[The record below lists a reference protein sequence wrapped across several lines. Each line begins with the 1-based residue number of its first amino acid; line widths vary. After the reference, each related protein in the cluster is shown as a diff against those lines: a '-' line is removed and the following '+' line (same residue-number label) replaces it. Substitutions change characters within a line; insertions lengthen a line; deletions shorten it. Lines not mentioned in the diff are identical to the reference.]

1 VRDVAAA
8 AAVSPTTA
16 SMVLNGRNASFPEA
30 TRQRVWDAARSLG
43 YSPNRLARNLVCQS
57 SELIGAVIEY
67 VENPFFSSLAAYL
80 NRRVAEHKYRAM
92 FEVTEL
98 NSSREDRDQAVET
111 LLSWR
116 VAGILHWWNESYG
129 RDARRAV
136 AESPLVY
143 FGSAAPSG
151 KADSAILDDY
161 GGAATAVQHLVGLG
175 HRRIG
180 HLSRR
185 ASVRSARTRAWTDV
199 LRQAGL
205 PRRAPIECP
214 NESAEEARKA
224 VRLLMSQVKPPTGI
238 FCHNDVMAFGAFR
251 GLRDMGLRVPQDVSL
266 VGFDDTWAA
275 EYLDPPLTTVTF
287 PYRQIIDSALG
298 FLIERIGG
306 LTIKP
311 RQVVLP
317 GCLVVRGSTG
327 PPPC

>member
-1 VRDVAAA
+1 
-8 AAVSPTTA
+8 
-16 SMVLNGRNASFPEA
+16 MVLNGRDASFPEA

-43 YSPNRLARNLVCQS
+43 YRPNRLARSLVSQ

-67 VENPFFSSLAAYL
+67 VENPFFASLAAYL
-80 NRRVAEHKYRAM
+80 NRRVTEHKYRAL

-98 NSSREDRDQAVET
+98 NSRRSDRVQAVET
-111 LLSWR
+111 LLSWK

-129 RDARRAV
+129 KQGLSSLSGV
-136 AESPLVY
+136 HLVY
-143 FGSAAPSG
+143 FGSAAPAG

-161 GGAATAVQHLVGLG
+161 GGAVLAVRHLIELG

-185 ASVRSARTRAWTDV
+185 TSLRSARTRALTDV
-199 LRQAGL
+199 LLRARL
-205 PRRAPIECP
+205 PAPMIIECP
-214 NESAEEARKA
+214 DESAEEARQA
-224 VRLLMSQVKPPTGI
+224 VHLLMDRSRPPTGL

-251 GLRDMGLRVPQDVSL
+251 GLRDMGLSVPRDVSI

-275 EYLDPPLTTVTF
+275 EYLDPPLTTVRF
-287 PYRQIIDSALG
+287 PHRQIIDCALD

-306 LTIKP
+306 FSGKP

-317 GCLVVRGSTG
+317 GSLIVRGSTAA
-327 PPPC
+327 PPS